1 MICIFIWLYII
12 ALSFLRRCWQEIKQ
26 KLIFSSGDRQ
36 SSKDSPDREARTKK
50 GKTSY
55 NLLLLSQLSRW
66 AHFYI
71 WGGPI
76 SIFEV
81 SPFLYL
87 WWALFTFQLS
97 RWAQA
102 AGSSATAM
110 WTMWRMDTSA
120 VNRFKTPGNGAW
132 WERCCEQRCLTHS
145 QIDWESDAPAIIY

>member
-12 ALSFLRRCWQEIKQ
+12 ALSFSRRCWQEIKQ

-97 RWAQA
+97 RWAH
-102 AGSSATAM
+102 
-110 WTMWRMDTSA
+110 
-120 VNRFKTPGNGAW
+120 FYIPGGPRQL
-132 WERCCEQRCLTHS
+132 EVLRPQCGRCEGWIRQLSTVSRHQEMGLGEKDVANKDVLHTRK
-145 QIDWESDAPAIIY
+145 